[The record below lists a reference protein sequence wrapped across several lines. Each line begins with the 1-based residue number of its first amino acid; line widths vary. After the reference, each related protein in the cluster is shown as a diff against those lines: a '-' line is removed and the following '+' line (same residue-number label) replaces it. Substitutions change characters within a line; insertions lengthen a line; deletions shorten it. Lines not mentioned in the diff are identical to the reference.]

1 MTPLEQKLDEMAT
14 LYGRRSV
21 KLAAALRSCSTV
33 LDIYGLANAGNPMAG
48 HAAKRMQEEVQ
59 RATDLLAEID
69 REDREAI
76 ARNSI
81 ADMPDRNVVPM
92 RPRLIPMGTVS
103 DGGHAA

>member
-1 MTPLEQKLDEMAT
+1 MTPLEKKLDEMAT
-14 LYGRRSV
+14 IYGRRSV

-33 LDIYGLANAGNPMAG
+33 LDIYGLANAGNAMAG

-59 RATDLLAEID
+59 RAVDLLDEID

-81 ADMPDRNVVPM
+81 SDMPDRTVVPL
-92 RPRLIPMGTVS
+92 RPRLIPMGRVS
-103 DGGHAA
+103 DGSAA